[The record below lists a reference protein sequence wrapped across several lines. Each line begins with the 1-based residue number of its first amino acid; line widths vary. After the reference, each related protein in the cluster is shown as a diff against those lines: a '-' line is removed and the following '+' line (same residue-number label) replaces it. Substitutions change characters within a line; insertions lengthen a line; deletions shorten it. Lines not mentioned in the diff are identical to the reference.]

1 MKLKYTKT
9 CGAWAVILVG
19 LALFMIPSAFAA
31 TYEVYPTSA
40 AAVAAGHSEQTEDG
54 PAYMVSLYAKDEGV
68 TMNLH
73 GGVYDFSGG
82 RCSSTKTYTVDET
95 TYTVTN
101 YLTTT
106 SVTKSRTLLAAGDGE
121 VILKGSGR
129 LVLSGSTTSFT
140 IRDVTLDGF
149 DALGGGSGKKDAA
162 CYGGAIYGDNN
173 PGHFIASNCV
183 FRNCRAYQGGAAMS
197 LSCRDCVFSNNYA
210 VADGGAV
217 STRGTSDKYIRR
229 FWNCTFMNNAA
240 GGAGGAVD
248 AYTLQA
254 SLSDCWFENNIA
266 TNGGGGAISFATA
279 NTTSIVERCVF
290 VSNAVYNASDTDVA
304 GGAISSA
311 VSPNLQILNSCF
323 TNNSAWYGGAASCGN
338 YSNCIFSGNCAVNF
352 FAVKG
357 LKISNAAADFPL
369 RARVVDSKFIDN
381 FQGDRFNRSHD
392 PAGDGTF
399 VGFAHDVRFENC
411 EFTGG
416 DCGFNRCSL
425 DRCNI
430 HDIPGTQSAYVFYQE
445 NFVSNTLVTGCSPD
459 KSSGSLVYTHTYSP
473 TQSGSGGMY
482 YAGKNPGVFVNCTI
496 ADNEW
501 RTSIICVKYASALA
515 DSFVNCVFFGNKE
528 GTSQKKPCDLHIVK
542 TKNQDT
548 GVDTTFSKCA
558 YGVLSDAQNSVFFDF
573 TAPAFADNN
582 YQVADPKFVGE
593 GQGVPKYTP
602 RRSSALV
609 GRGDASMYS
618 AVDVDLAG
626 NLRLRADAGK
636 ELDIGCYQ
644 CWLEPKGFMVIFK

>member
-9 CGAWAVILVG
+9 YGAWAVILVG

-31 TYEVYPTSA
+31 TYDVYPTSA
-40 AAVAAGHSEQTEDG
+40 AAVAAGHSEQTVDG
-54 PAYMVSLYAKDEGV
+54 PAYMVSLYANNEGV

-82 RCSSTKTYTVDET
+82 RCSSTLTYTVDET

-101 YLTTT
+101 YLTT
-106 SVTKSRTLLAAGDGE
+106 SVAKSRTLLAAGDGE

-129 LVLSGSTTSFT
+129 LVLSGNTTSFT
-140 IRDVTLDGF
+140 IRDVTIDGF
-149 DALGGGSGKKDAA
+149 DALGGGPGMDASA
-162 CYGGAIYGDNN
+162 CRGGAIVGSNN
-173 PGHFIASNCV
+173 PGNFNASNCV

-229 FWNCTFMNNAA
+229 FKNCTFMNNAA

-266 TNGGGGAISFATA
+266 TNGGGGAISFSTV

-290 VSNAVYNASDTDVA
+290 VSNAVYKASDTDVA
-304 GGAISSA
+304 GGAISSV

-352 FAVKG
+352 LAVKG
-357 LKISNAAADFPL
+357 LKRCNAAADFPL
-369 RARVVDSKFIDN
+369 SARVVDSKFIDN
-381 FQGDRFNRSHD
+381 FRGDRFGRSYD
-392 PAGDGTF
+392 AAGIGAF
-399 VGFAHDVRFENC
+399 VGLAHDVRFENC
-411 EFTGG
+411 EFNGG

-430 HDIPGTQSAYVFYQE
+430 HDIPGTQSAYVFFQE
-445 NFVSNTLVTGCSPD
+445 NFVSNTLVTGCSPVLWP
-459 KSSGSLVYTHTYSP
+459 GSLVFTHSHAPST
-473 TQSGSGGMY
+473 SGSSGQY
-482 YAGKNPGVFVNCTI
+482 YAGKNPGAFVNCTI
-496 ADNEW
+496 VDNTW
-501 RTSIICVKYASALA
+501 YASTFFTQYATVLG
-515 DSFVNCVFFGNKE
+515 DSFVNCVFSGNKAG
-528 GTSQKKPCDLHIVK
+528 GTTKKPSDLYVRHA
-542 TKNQDT
+542 QDNSIS
-548 GVDTTFSKCA
+548 VTFSKCA
-558 YGVLSDAQNSVFFDF
+558 YGALSTGQSSDTFDF

-582 YQVADPKFVGE
+582 YQVEDPKFAGE

-618 AVDVDLAG
+618 AADVDLAG

-636 ELDIGCYQ
+636 ALDIGCYQ